1 MCKQFFAK
9 VKEDPRF
16 LFRLI
21 FEIVIVLF
29 FLYGIYFD
37 TRACKAFV
45 DNHKDIGHRVVQLE
59 KQTEELKHTPEQI
72 ARIEANIEGMSQ
84 QLNRIEIYLLKSK
97 NEK

>member
-1 MCKQFFAK
+1 MCRQFLAK
-9 VKEDPRF
+9 IKEDPRF
-16 LFRLI
+16 VLRLI
-21 FEIVIVLF
+21 VEIVIVLF

-72 ARIEANIEGMSQ
+72 AKIEANIESMSK
-84 QLNRIEIYLLKSK
+84 QLDRIEIYLLKNK
-97 NEK
+97 NGK